1 MNQHTVIASA
11 ILAAAIV
18 GAAWLMKPPC
28 YVFDQAVGFPAL
40 VNRCTGEAWSV
51 GDGKMRRFMHPE
63 GRAKASNTNTD

>member
-28 YVFDQAVGFPAL
+28 YVFHLEPMVFL
-40 VNRCTGEAWSV
+40 LNRCTGEAWAISN
-51 GDGKMRRFMHPE
+51 GKMNRFMHPE